1 MDFLTT
7 FKITG
12 SGLSAQRKKMD
23 VITGNIA
30 NVSTT
35 STPEGGPYK
44 RKIMSFAADP
54 MEKGFD
60 QDLKN
65 AVNAVKVGEVVEEKD
80 GFKKIFDP
88 AHPDADKE
96 GFVTLPNVNL
106 MLEMTDLITASRA
119 YEANATAFDAVK
131 NMALKA
137 MDIGKS

>member
-1 MDFLTT
+1 MDFMTT

-23 VITGNIA
+23 VVTSNIA

-44 RKIMSFAADP
+44 RKVMSFAADP
-54 MEKGFD
+54 LEKGFD
-60 QDLKN
+60 AKLKD
-65 AVNAVKVGEVVEEKD
+65 AVNAVKVGQIVDEQE

-119 YEANATAFDAVK
+119 YEANATAFDALK

-137 MDIGKS
+137 MEIGK

>member
-1 MDFLTT
+1 MELFTT
-7 FKITG
+7 FRIIS

-23 VITGNIA
+23 VVTSNIA

-54 MEKGFD
+54 LDKGFD
-60 QDLKN
+60 ADLKD
-65 AVNAVKVGEVVEEKD
+65 AVNAVKVDQVADEKE
-80 GFKKIFDP
+80 GFKKVFDP
-88 AHPDADKE
+88 AHPDADKD
-96 GFVTLPNVNL
+96 GFVMLPNVNL

-137 MDIGKS
+137 MDIGK

>member
-1 MDFLTT
+1 MDFIST

-23 VITGNIA
+23 VVTSNIA
-30 NVSTT
+30 NVTTT

-54 MEKGFD
+54 LEKGFD
-60 QDLKN
+60 VKLKD
-65 AVNAVKVGEVVEEKD
+65 AVNAVKVGQVVDEQE

-88 AHPDADKE
+88 AHPDADKD

-119 YEANATAFDAVK
+119 YDANATAFDALK

-137 MDIGKS
+137 MEIGK

>member
-1 MDFLTT
+1 MELFTT
-7 FKITG
+7 FKIIG

-23 VITGNIA
+23 VVTGNIA

-44 RKIMSFAADP
+44 RKIMSFASDP
-54 MEKGFD
+54 LEKGFD
-60 QDLKN
+60 LDLKD
-65 AVNAVKVGEVVEEKD
+65 AVNAVKVNQVTDEKE
-80 GFKKIFDP
+80 GFKKVFDP

-96 GFVTLPNVNL
+96 GFVLLPNVNL
-106 MLEMTDLITASRA
+106 MLEMSDLITASRA

-137 MDIGKS
+137 MDIGK

>member
-1 MDFLTT
+1 MTT
-7 FKITG
+7 FKITA

-23 VITGNIA
+23 LITSNIA

-44 RKIMSFAADP
+44 RKVMSFTAEPLD
-54 MEKGFD
+54 KGFD
-60 QDLKN
+60 QNLKD
-65 AVNAVKVGEVVEEKD
+65 AVNAVKVGQIVDEKE

-88 AHPDADKE
+88 AHPDADKD
-96 GFVTLPNVNL
+96 GSVTLPNVNL

>member
-1 MDFLTT
+1 MELFTT
-7 FKITG
+7 FKIIG

-23 VITGNIA
+23 VVTSNIA

-44 RKIMSFAADP
+44 RKIMSFASDP
-54 MEKGFD
+54 LDKGFD
-60 QDLKN
+60 VDLKD
-65 AVNAVKVGEVVEEKD
+65 AVNAVKVDQVTDEKE

-88 AHPDADKE
+88 AHPDADKD

-119 YEANATAFDAVK
+119 YEANATAFDAMK

-137 MDIGKS
+137 MDIGK

>member
-1 MDFLTT
+1 MDFFTT
-7 FKITG
+7 FKIAG

-23 VITGNIA
+23 VITSNIA
-30 NVSTT
+30 NAQTT

-44 RKIMSFAADP
+44 RKILSFASDP
-54 MEKGFD
+54 VERGFD
-60 QDLKN
+60 LDLKD
-65 AVNAVKVGEVVEEKD
+65 AVNAVKVGQIVDEKE
-80 GFKKIFDP
+80 GFKKVFDP

-119 YEANATAFDAVK
+119 YEANATAFDAMK

-137 MDIGKS
+137 MEIGK

>member
-1 MDFLTT
+1 MDFIST

-23 VITGNIA
+23 VVTSNIA
-30 NVSTT
+30 NVTTT

-54 MEKGFD
+54 LEKGFD
-60 QDLKN
+60 VKLKD
-65 AVNAVKVGEVVEEKD
+65 AVNAVKVGQVVDEQE

-88 AHPDADKE
+88 AHPDADKG

-119 YEANATAFDAVK
+119 YDANATAFDALK

-137 MDIGKS
+137 MEIGK